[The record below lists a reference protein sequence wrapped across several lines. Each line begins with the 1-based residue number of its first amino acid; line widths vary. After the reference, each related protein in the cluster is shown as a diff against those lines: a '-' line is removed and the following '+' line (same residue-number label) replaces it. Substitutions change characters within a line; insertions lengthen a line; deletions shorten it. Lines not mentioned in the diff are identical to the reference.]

1 MLKRLSKEFQNMLK
15 FWLVDQ
21 KSHKGADKL
30 DGSSQNPTC
39 NSIIISHPNIYYYYI
54 SFSYD
59 QPTVVSQ
66 VGGLGQ
72 IVALLSSLKA
82 LNETNF
88 QTKIKTI
95 KLHLLDMNPYTLPG
109 MLGSLTL
116 LLTSIWSSCRLRPA
130 RSLHWMEP
138 NLLLLK
144 SHLCLPS
151 LKRKALPSSSYT
163 SPPEDPLTLPSPAS
177 LPPLDPV
184 FCLLDPV
191 FCLLDPVFCLLDPI
205 LYSFVFC
212 LLDPIFC
219 RNLDGF

>member
-1 MLKRLSKEFQNMLK
+1 
-15 FWLVDQ
+15 
-21 KSHKGADKL
+21 
-30 DGSSQNPTC
+30 
-39 NSIIISHPNIYYYYI
+39 
-54 SFSYD
+54 
-59 QPTVVSQ
+59 
-66 VGGLGQ
+66 
-72 IVALLSSLKA
+72 
-82 LNETNF
+82 
-88 QTKIKTI
+88 
-95 KLHLLDMNPYTLPG
+95 

-205 LYSFVFC
+205 FC
-212 LLDPIFC
+212 LLSS
-219 RNLDGF
+219 RSNLLSKSIWVLSRCIMKLISDQNQWWIELTVGHIWTILVETCQAIPQSGNILTFILGKVQI

>member
-1 MLKRLSKEFQNMLK
+1 MEDIHWWSVL
-15 FWLVDQ
+15 
-21 KSHKGADKL
+21 
-30 DGSSQNPTC
+30 C
-39 NSIIISHPNIYYYYI
+39 
-54 SFSYD
+54 
-59 QPTVVSQ
+59 TVVSQ
-66 VGGLGQ
+66 VWGILGQ
-72 IVALLSSLKA
+72 IVALLSSLSTKWNQ
-82 LNETNF
+82 LPDENKNN
-88 QTKIKTI
+88 QTSFIGHES
-95 KLHLLDMNPYTLPG
+95 LPCQACWDRWRSFWHLAWSPCP
-109 MLGSLTL
+109 
-116 LLTSIWSSCRLRPA
+116 SSCRLRPA

-205 LYSFVFC
+205 FC
-212 LLDPIFC
+212 LLSPRSYPLSFVS
-219 RNLDGF
+219 